1 MKVKKGNIVKT
12 IEPALATD
20 YVSAGWELVKDKEK
34 ENKKSNVDKV
44 LVGE

>member
-20 YVSAGWELVKDKEK
+20 YVSAGWELVKDKE
-34 ENKKSNVDKV
+34 NKKSNVDKV
-44 LVGE
+44 LAGE